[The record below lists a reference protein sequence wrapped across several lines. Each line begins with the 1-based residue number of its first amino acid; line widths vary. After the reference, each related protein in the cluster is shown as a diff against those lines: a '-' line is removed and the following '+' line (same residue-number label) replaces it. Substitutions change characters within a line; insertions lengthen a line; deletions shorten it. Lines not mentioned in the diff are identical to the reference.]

1 MSMIKK
7 YLKKYINSEERL
19 MIWDQCNSI
28 IMKYQKIINFLDDH
42 QISHL
47 NLEQN
52 WVEKNDDAREHI

>member
-1 MSMIKK
+1 
-7 YLKKYINSEERL
+7 
-19 MIWDQCNSI
+19 
-28 IMKYQKIINFLDDH
+28 MKYQKIINFLDDH